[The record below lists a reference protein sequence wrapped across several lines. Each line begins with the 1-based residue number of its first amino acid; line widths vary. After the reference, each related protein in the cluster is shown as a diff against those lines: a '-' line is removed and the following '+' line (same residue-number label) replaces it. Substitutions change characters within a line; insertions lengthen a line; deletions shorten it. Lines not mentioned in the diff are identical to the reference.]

1 MTEKRDESTWFITGS
16 LVILAAVALAAV
28 LHYTQGVM
36 IPFVLAIFVFILVSP
51 VLDFQVIRLR
61 FPRPIAVATT
71 FLVVIVII
79 AVVCLLVTVA
89 IQKFIATAAPYSND
103 SADLARELFSRV
115 SDWGIE
121 MDYGKIV
128 NDLVERLP
136 SLLTTTLGKTFG
148 LLSSAFLILVF
159 VIFLLAGR
167 NPHVASSGV
176 YADIDQKIRRYI
188 GTKVLISALTGV
200 LVWGTLELFGLKL
213 AVVFGITAFLL
224 NFIPNIGSI
233 ISTLL
238 PIPVAVAQFQEPWT
252 VVLVVGIPGVIQTVI
267 GNIIEPKLMGEGLN
281 LHPVTILL
289 TLSFW
294 GLLWGIAGM
303 FLAAPMTAVL
313 RIILMQFDT
322 LRPIGKLLA
331 GELPASKPGAPPVAG
346 H

>member
-1 MTEKRDESTWFITGS
+1 MAEKRDESTWFITGS
-16 LVILAAVALAAV
+16 LVVLAAVALAVA
-28 LHYTQGVM
+28 LDYTQGVM
-36 IPFVLAIFVFILVSP
+36 IPFVLAIFVFILASP

-61 FPRPIAVATT
+61 FPRTIAVATT

-89 IQKFIATAAPYSND
+89 TQKFIATAAPYSND
-103 SADLARELFSRV
+103 FANLAKEVFSRMTE
-115 SDWGIE
+115 WGIE
-121 MDYGKIV
+121 IDYGKIL
-128 NDLVERLP
+128 NDLQEDLP
-136 SLLTTTLGKTFG
+136 GLLTTTLGKTFG
-148 LLSSAFLILVF
+148 LLSSVFLVLVF
-159 VIFLLAGR
+159 VVFLLAGR

-176 YADIDQKIRRYI
+176 YADIDHNIRRYI
-188 GTKVLISALTGV
+188 GTKVLISALTGL
-200 LVWGTLELFGLKL
+200 LVWATLELLGLKL

-238 PIPVAVAQFQEPWT
+238 PIPVAVAQFQDPWT
-252 VVLVVGIPGVIQTVI
+252 VVLVVGIPGAIQIVI

-289 TLSFW
+289 ALSFW
-294 GLLWGIAGM
+294 GLLWGVAGM
-303 FLAAPMTAVL
+303 FLAAPMTAVI

-331 GELPASKPGAPPVAG
+331 GELPASRSGVRPAAG
-346 H
+346 N